1 MDRKYYTYKTK
12 HGTTRIGK
20 VSKITAIIFIAIGL
34 LFFAL
39 GVYAGAMG
47 DDVNDGRVYT
57 TATITKIVELR
68 DRDGDST
75 HYTYISFEADGEI
88 IEAELNTYL
97 FTYYEGKAIEIYY
110 YPANP
115 QIVKTKNGYL
125 LFAILFPIMGL
136 ILVASGV
143 FNLVKARIDKK
154 DKVDNTGVDRKDEDG
169 NAIGYDSTMEYPFE

>member
-1 MDRKYYTYKTK
+1 MKREYYTYKTK

-20 VSKITAIIFIAIGL
+20 VSKISAIILIAVGL

-57 TATITKIVELR
+57 TATISKIVELR

-75 HYTYISFEADGEI
+75 YYTYVSFEVDGEI
-88 IEAELNTYL
+88 IEAELNSHS
-97 FTYYEGKAIEIYY
+97 FTDYEGKAIEIYY

-115 QIVKTKNGYL
+115 QIVRTKNGYL